1 MVLAATNRPQ
11 DLDEAAL
18 RRLTRR
24 IYIPL
29 PDDEARKAII
39 SGKLK
44 NVNNNLGDDGIQSV
58 VELSEGYS
66 CADMQA
72 MIKEAAM

>member
-1 MVLAATNRPQ
+1 M
-11 DLDEAAL
+11 

-29 PDDEARKAII
+29 PDEEARKAII

-44 NVNNNLGDDGIQSV
+44 KVNHEIDDTALDEIV
-58 VELSEGYS
+58 KRTNGYS

-72 MIKEAAM
+72 MIREAAMNPVRELSPE